1 MTAARTL
8 FSHMLVFL
16 LLRNTWAC
24 SDFGSVAPMVLVSQ
38 TVSARVERSWLAQGA
53 LRTNFTHGI
62 LPMTRAGL
70 PLEHAGRVTLR
81 SHGPYDSSDSPA
93 RIRGIFSGVEFLRRA
108 PQVSLCAC
116 ECDIHHGND
125 MRPVRPPRPADM
137 KSKLSAILREK
148 GSALKRLQMGYVYFQ
163 SGRLHGPYKHEA
175 RRDNLARIIRQIL
188 RKASVQGFKV
198 MHENELGIE
207 NKIGDAT
214 MSAISFGV
222 EDADDMNKL
231 VRGGAWDEKHYSSTY
246 TFDLEQFDV
255 AKDEAGTLFSL
266 KEERISL
273 CVCAAENITK
283 TKLFV
288 DKQWRLVR
296 APIAAARTAH
306 TLHMQPLTNHSHM
319 VPHVIIL

>member
-38 TVSARVERSWLAQGA
+38 TVSARVERSWLAQEA

-125 MRPVRPPRPADM
+125 MRPVRPRRRPITPPRACPHPR
-137 KSKLSAILREK
+137 SRSPRWLRCTTSTRAALL
-148 GSALKRLQMGYVYFQ
+148 GSSWATRPM
-163 SGRLHGPYKHEA
+163 A
-175 RRDNLARIIRQIL
+175 R
-188 RKASVQGFKV
+188 
-198 MHENELGIE
+198 
-207 NKIGDAT
+207 AT
-214 MSAISFGV
+214 
-222 EDADDMNKL
+222 
-231 VRGGAWDEKHYSSTY
+231 
-246 TFDLEQFDV
+246 
-255 AKDEAGTLFSL
+255 
-266 KEERISL
+266 
-273 CVCAAENITK
+273 
-283 TKLFV
+283 
-288 DKQWRLVR
+288 
-296 APIAAARTAH
+296 
-306 TLHMQPLTNHSHM
+306 
-319 VPHVIIL
+319 